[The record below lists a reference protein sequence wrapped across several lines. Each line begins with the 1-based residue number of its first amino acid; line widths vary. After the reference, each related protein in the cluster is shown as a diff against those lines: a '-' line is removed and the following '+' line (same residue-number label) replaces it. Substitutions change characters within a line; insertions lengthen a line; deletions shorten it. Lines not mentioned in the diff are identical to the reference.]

1 MTRVSPNQLDAA
13 LAAVQSHLA
22 TSVERLFEWLR
33 IPSISA
39 DPAFAGEC
47 QRAAEWAAH
56 SLRSFGF
63 DAGTRPTAGH
73 PMVVGHWR
81 SGDPQARR
89 VLFYG
94 HYDVQPPDP
103 VALWTSGPFEPVLV
117 EGSHGPMI
125 VARGASDDKGQVMT
139 FVEACRALL
148 AVTGSLPV
156 DVTIL
161 LEGEEETSGAN
172 MMPFLIAHRDELQAD
187 VALICDTGLWDRD
200 TPAITTMLRGTV
212 YEEVFIKAA
221 AMDLHSG
228 MYGGAAQNP
237 INILTRILGAL
248 HDDQGRVTIPGFYDR
263 VEELP
268 SAVRAEWDALNF
280 DGAAFLKGVGLS
292 VPSGERDRSVLEQ
305 TTSRPTCDINGIT
318 GGYQGEGAKT
328 VIASHASAKVSFRL
342 VARQDPEEIKAAF
355 RAFASERIPADC
367 TVTFLSHGATP
378 AVSVPTASPDV
389 QSVRRALEAEWGRP
403 AQTIGTGG
411 SIPVVGEIQQVLGLD
426 PLLVG
431 FSLDDDRVHSPN
443 EKYDLRSFEKG
454 IRSWVRILAAL
465 AHREP

>member
-1 MTRVSPNQLDAA
+1 
-13 LAAVQSHLA
+13 
-22 TSVERLFEWLR
+22 
-33 IPSISA
+33 
-39 DPAFAGEC
+39 
-47 QRAAEWAAH
+47 
-56 SLRSFGF
+56 
-63 DAGTRPTAGH
+63 
-73 PMVVGHWR
+73 
-81 SGDPQARR
+81 
-89 VLFYG
+89 
-94 HYDVQPPDP
+94 
-103 VALWTSGPFEPVLV
+103 
-117 EGSHGPMI
+117 
-125 VARGASDDKGQVMT
+125 
-139 FVEACRALL
+139 
-148 AVTGSLPV
+148 
-156 DVTIL
+156 
-161 LEGEEETSGAN
+161 
-172 MMPFLIAHRDELQAD
+172 
-187 VALICDTGLWDRD
+187 
-200 TPAITTMLRGTV
+200 
-212 YEEVFIKAA
+212 
-221 AMDLHSG
+221 MDLPSG

-355 RAFASERIPADC
+355 RAFVSERIPADC